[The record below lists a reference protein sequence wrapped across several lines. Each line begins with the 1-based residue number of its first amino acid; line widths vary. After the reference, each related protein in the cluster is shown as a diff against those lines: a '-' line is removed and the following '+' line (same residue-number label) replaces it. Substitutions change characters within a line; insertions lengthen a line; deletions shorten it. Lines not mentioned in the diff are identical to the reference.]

1 MSDVWWWAAGAA
13 IFVAGVGL
21 GYLPRWLRR
30 RAAARLLRARQLFH
44 LRREWLE
51 AKFLKLAAQHTQP
64 RGLAW
69 NHCEFADEAAF
80 ATDRQTRQLRA
91 FVSMSVRFTAVQGGG
106 MEGNPNL
113 QHAKA
118 ATAVFL
124 FDGREWFTEGRAVFN
139 LNPLET
145 IERYHH
151 ELQMVD

>member
-1 MSDVWWWAAGAA
+1 
-13 IFVAGVGL
+13 
-21 GYLPRWLRR
+21 
-30 RAAARLLRARQLFH
+30 LFH

-51 AKFLKLAAQHTQP
+51 ARFLKLAAQHTQP

-69 NHCEFADEAAF
+69 HHSEFADEAAF
-80 ATDRQTRQLRA
+80 ATDRATRQLRA
-91 FVSMSVRFTAVQGGG
+91 FVSMSVRFAAVQGGG
-106 MEGNPNL
+106 MAGNPNL

-151 ELQMVD
+151 ELQLVE